1 MSFRQA
7 LFSATRSRRVL
18 LRSVAAGGILSTT
31 AFFLSTTDSFGSIHH
46 QAEQDVPLNYPVPAP
61 VALPLSREEQIKK
74 LETEQF
80 DLLII
85 GGGATGAG
93 CALDAVSRGLKVA
106 LVERDDFACGTSSR
120 STKLVHGG
128 VRYLEKAFWN
138 LDYEQYKL
146 VKEALAERATFLKIA
161 PHLSFPLPIMV
172 PVYKWWQVPYYWAG
186 TKMYDLIAGKENME
200 SSYFMG
206 RGKTLENFPMLKPQ
220 NLKGAI
226 VYYDGSHNDSRM
238 NTAIALT
245 AAQKGAVILNHMEVT
260 ELSKD
265 SSGRVNGAVVRDNDG
280 TAGKIQVDAKGVIN
294 ATGPFADWIR
304 QLDTPVA
311 TDIVAPSSGV
321 HVILP
326 DYYCSPNMGLIDPAT
341 SDGRVVFFLPWQ
353 GHTLA
358 GTTDSPTT
366 VSKDPIPSEDEISWI
381 LNEIQHYV
389 ADDITVRRE
398 DVLAAWSGIRP
409 LVRDP
414 RAKNTESLV
423 RNHLITLSDS
433 GLLTVAGGKWTTYR
447 EMAEDTVNT
456 SVKEFGLH
464 PTAPCGTKDIKLVG
478 AEGYRKLMFIHLI
491 QTFGIETDI
500 AKHLADNYGDRAYD
514 VVRLSATTGERWP
527 TRGIKLSPAYP
538 FIDGEIRYAVQHEY
552 ARTAVDVL
560 SRRIRL
566 AFLNSKAALES
577 LPKVIDIMAEEL
589 KWDKARQDKE
599 WDDTIKFLYS
609 MGLQNGKYFSRAD
622 VESGKTKMLG

>member
-1 MSFRQA
+1 MSFRRA
-7 LFSATRSRRVL
+7 AFSYSWNRRVL
-18 LRSVAAGGILSTT
+18 LRSVAAGGILTTT
-31 AFFLSTTDSFGSIHH
+31 AFFVSTTDTFSSIHH
-46 QAEQDVPLNYPVPAP
+46 RAEQDVPLNYPAPPPA
-61 VALPLSREEQIKK
+61 ALPPSRDEQIKRLASEK
-74 LETEQF
+74 F

-172 PVYKWWQVPYYWAG
+172 PVYKWWQIPYYWAG

-200 SSYFMG
+200 SSYFMS
-206 RGKTLENFPMLKPQ
+206 RGKSLENFPMLKSE

-260 ELSKD
+260 ELTKD
-265 SSGRVNGAVVRDNDG
+265 ASGRVNGAVVRDNDG
-280 TAGKIQVDAKGVIN
+280 FSGKIQVQAKGIIN
-294 ATGPFADWIR
+294 ATGPFADKIR
-304 QLDTPVA
+304 QLDTPVVA
-311 TDIVAPSSGV
+311 DMVAPSSGV

-366 VSKDPIPSEDEISWI
+366 VTKDPIPSEDEIRWI

-389 ADDITVRRE
+389 ASDISVRRQ

-423 RNHLITLSDS
+423 RNHLITLSES

-447 EMAEDTVNT
+447 EMAEDTINT
-456 SVKEFGLH
+456 SIKEFGLQ
-464 PTAPCGTKDIKLVG
+464 PTGSCRTKDIKLVG
-478 AEGYRKLMFIHLI
+478 ADGYRKLMFIHLI

-514 VVRLSATTGERWP
+514 VVRLSSATGDRWP
-527 TRGIKLSPAYP
+527 TRGIKLVPAYP
-538 FIDGEIRYAVQHEY
+538 FIDGEVRYAVQHEY

-577 LPKVIDIMAEEL
+577 LPKVIDIMSEEL
-589 KWDKARQDKE
+589 KWDKARQTKE
-599 WDDTIKFLYS
+599 WNDTVRFLHS
-609 MGLQNGKYFSRAD
+609 MGLEKGVSFSRAD
-622 VESGKTKMLG
+622 VESGKTKLLG